1 MKRLAALLT
10 LAVLSFACV
19 LPVHAQ
25 SPITDEAN
33 AKHAEKAQKQREK
46 EMRKSA
52 KRQAKALKK
61 NEKARR
67 KAMEREQKQQSAH

>member
-1 MKRLAALLT
+1 MKRLAALIMV
-10 LAVLSFACV
+10 AVLSFACT
-19 LPVHAQ
+19 LPLHAQ

-46 EMRKSA
+46 EMRKAA
-52 KRQAKALKK
+52 KRQEKAMQK

-67 KAMEREQKQQSAH
+67 KAMEKAQQNANR